1 MIRKANAQDYIK
13 LADLW
18 LKASLEVH
26 DFIADDYWR
35 SMQKSVMRDYLPNS
49 ETYVFEDKHQLKG
62 FISLMENNYIG
73 ALFVAPQFQGRK
85 IGKKLL
91 TYIRRRRSHLNL
103 NVFTK
108 NTKAIYFYQRQ
119 DFKIVNEQKEKSTG
133 EKELQM
139 SWAVG
144 CKSGFKKRFQSDS

>member
-1 MIRKANAQDYIK
+1 MIRKANAKDYTK

-18 LKASLEVH
+18 LKASLDAH
-26 DFIADDYWR
+26 TFIAGDYWR
-35 SMQKSVMRDYLPNS
+35 GMQKSVMRDYFPNS

-73 ALFVAPQFQGRK
+73 ALFVAPQFQKRK

-91 TYIRRRRSHLNL
+91 AYVRRQRSHLNL
-103 NVFTK
+103 NVFIK
-108 NTKAIYFYQRQ
+108 NTKAIRFYQRE
-119 DFKIVNEQKEKSTG
+119 DFKIVNEQNEKSTG

-144 CKSGFKKRFQSDS
+144 CKSGFKKRFQGDS

>member
-1 MIRKANAQDYIK
+1 MIRKAKNSDHQK

-18 LKASLEVH
+18 LKTSLDAH
-26 DFIADDYWR
+26 DFINSDYWR
-35 SMQKSVMRDYLPNS
+35 NMQKSVLRDYFPNS

-73 ALFVAPQFQGRK
+73 ALFVAPQYQRQK

-91 TYIRRRRSHLNL
+91 TYIRRHRSHLNL

-108 NTKAIYFYQRQ
+108 NTNAIRFYQRE
-119 DFKIVNEQKEKSTG
+119 DFKIVNEQKEESTG

-139 SWAVG
+139 SWAIG
-144 CKSGFKKRFQSDS
+144 CKSGFIKRFQGDS

>member
-1 MIRKANAQDYIK
+1 MIRKATARDYAK

-18 LKASLEVH
+18 LAASLEAH
-26 DFIADDYWR
+26 HFIAAAYWHD
-35 SMQKSVMRDYLPNS
+35 MQKSVLRDYFPNS
-49 ETYVFEDKHQLKG
+49 ETYVFEDRRQLKG

-73 ALFVAPQFQGRK
+73 ALFVSPAYQGRQ

-91 TYIRRRRSHLNL
+91 AYVRRRRSHLNL

-108 NTKAIYFYQRQ
+108 NTKAIRFYQREN
-119 DFKIVNEQKEKSTG
+119 FKIVNEQKDVSTG

-144 CKSGFKKRFQSDS
+144 CKSGFRKGFRGDS